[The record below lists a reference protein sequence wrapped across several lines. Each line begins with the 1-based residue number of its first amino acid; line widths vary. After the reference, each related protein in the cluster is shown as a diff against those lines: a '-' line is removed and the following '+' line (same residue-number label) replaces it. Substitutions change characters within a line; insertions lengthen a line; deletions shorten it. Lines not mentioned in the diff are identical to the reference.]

1 MSMEVNKWKEIWS
14 KRLIESDYT
23 DLLSELIR
31 LDGFDGKTGKIELD
45 SWDKY
50 ISFICEKIDVRKDD
64 TIFEIGCGSG
74 AFLYPFYREGY
85 KVEGVDYSPVLVDA
99 AKKLWNAPV
108 VCCEA
113 DQIPVYPQFD
123 VVVSNSVFFY
133 FPDLDYARRV
143 IERMIQKAKRV
154 IAILELPN
162 KDVMDAS
169 ENMRKKLVGEN
180 VYEIKYKNLKHLYY
194 SKDWLKKIGDKFNL
208 ETEIFDQ
215 NIEGYNSNDYRFNCI
230 YLKKR

>member
-45 SWDKY
+45 SWNKY

-99 AKKLWNAPV
+99 AKKIMECSCSML
-108 VCCEA
+108 
-113 DQIPVYPQFD
+113 
-123 VVVSNSVFFY
+123 
-133 FPDLDYARRV
+133 
-143 IERMIQKAKRV
+143 
-154 IAILELPN
+154 
-162 KDVMDAS
+162 
-169 ENMRKKLVGEN
+169 
-180 VYEIKYKNLKHLYY
+180 
-194 SKDWLKKIGDKFNL
+194 
-208 ETEIFDQ
+208 
-215 NIEGYNSNDYRFNCI
+215 
-230 YLKKR
+230 